1 MGSIKILTVGVLCSV
16 AAVFAAGCS
25 GEKKTPEEISV
36 EAVPVG
42 TMIVCKIRNPE
53 AFSVSASES
62 KYLEAFGGTDA
73 KKDAARGY
81 GMMLRLGGDR
91 VSSRP
96 MTVAVSKVGAKGL
109 SFLYISEVG
118 NRFQAPSFGAD
129 TTLADSE
136 YEKTVVTTV
145 TAPDGDFSYY
155 VSSGVLVGST
165 DRLYLEQSVLQSA
178 SGATLSSDG
187 SFAKAFSAL
196 PSGRE
201 AVVLVNLPAV
211 SSYVEKSL
219 GFREMGLP
227 GRLSPWLSAE
237 LAVDTAMVT
246 VEGMFCASDS
256 TSSFARVLSAQKSGA
271 MTLDSYFPASTQA
284 YTYLGVSDWKKF
296 FADNMQYLKASS
308 HFHLYNNAVQKYNKL
323 FGGDF
328 VKFFTPWAGKGIAV
342 VRVAGEPYYDARNSV
357 FVGVSD
363 AEAARNALE
372 MLRDSSVVP
381 PDKYGGYDIVPV
393 DRRTVFSELVE
404 KSMGPKGV
412 GYGAVLGDVAV
423 FSHDLSVLKTVIDD
437 VNSGTTLASSQQ
449 YKQAKS
455 SLATNTNMLAMVR
468 GDLWSADMAAAAS
481 AKLKARDYSLSEVE
495 KYMRSN
501 FRMFSKLKYNFFQVS
516 STGGVPF
523 LNSRFM
529 WDDSVPREAVKAWS
543 FKMDAAPAAD
553 PVAFPNHKTGRY
565 DVLAFDVSGN
575 MYLISD
581 QGKLFWKK
589 KLASAVSSPV
599 IAADLYDNKKY
610 QMVFSTAD
618 GRFHVIDR
626 NGNYVTSADK
636 VARAKKMKPSSPD
649 ARISSTNE
657 ISVLLSG
664 KMQKVKTPHSPVSHA
679 VYVGRTSAV
688 VYSVSGGKIYGIGMN
703 GQALPG
709 YPVPGGGRFTAA
721 DFSKNGQVCVV
732 TASPE
737 GSLSMYRMPGK

>member
-25 GEKKTPEEISV
+25 GEKNTPEEISV

-118 NRFQAPSFGAD
+118 NRFQVPSFGAD

-136 YEKTVVTTV
+136 YEKTAVTTV

-284 YTYLGVSDWKKF
+284 YTYFGVSDWKKF

-342 VRVAGEPYYDARNSV
+342 VRVCLLYTSPSP
-357 FVGVSD
+357 
-363 AEAARNALE
+363 
-372 MLRDSSVVP
+372 RD
-381 PDKYGGYDIVPV
+381 
-393 DRRTVFSELVE
+393 
-404 KSMGPKGV
+404 
-412 GYGAVLGDVAV
+412 
-423 FSHDLSVLKTVIDD
+423 
-437 VNSGTTLASSQQ
+437 
-449 YKQAKS
+449 
-455 SLATNTNMLAMVR
+455 R
-468 GDLWSADMAAAAS
+468 G
-481 AKLKARDYSLSEVE
+481 
-495 KYMRSN
+495 
-501 FRMFSKLKYNFFQVS
+501 
-516 STGGVPF
+516 
-523 LNSRFM
+523 
-529 WDDSVPREAVKAWS
+529 
-543 FKMDAAPAAD
+543 
-553 PVAFPNHKTGRY
+553 
-565 DVLAFDVSGN
+565 
-575 MYLISD
+575 
-581 QGKLFWKK
+581 
-589 KLASAVSSPV
+589 
-599 IAADLYDNKKY
+599 
-610 QMVFSTAD
+610 
-618 GRFHVIDR
+618 
-626 NGNYVTSADK
+626 
-636 VARAKKMKPSSPD
+636 
-649 ARISSTNE
+649 
-657 ISVLLSG
+657 
-664 KMQKVKTPHSPVSHA
+664 
-679 VYVGRTSAV
+679 
-688 VYSVSGGKIYGIGMN
+688 
-703 GQALPG
+703 
-709 YPVPGGGRFTAA
+709 
-721 DFSKNGQVCVV
+721 
-732 TASPE
+732 
-737 GSLSMYRMPGK
+737 